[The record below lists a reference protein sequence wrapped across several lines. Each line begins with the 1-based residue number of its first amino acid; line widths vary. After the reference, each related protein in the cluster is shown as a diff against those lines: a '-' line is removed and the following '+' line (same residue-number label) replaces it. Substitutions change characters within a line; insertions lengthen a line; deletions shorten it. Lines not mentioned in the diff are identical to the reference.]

1 MEHGLVAEILFATV
15 VAGTP
20 LMIAALGELVAERAG
35 VLNLGVEGMMAVGAV
50 AGFAAAHASGSS
62 AAGVGAGLLA
72 GAAMSA
78 IFGVLALTLMANQV
92 ASGLALSIFG
102 VGLSAY
108 FGRAYVNI
116 VLPTQQN
123 LAIPALSG
131 IPVVGPMFFNHQ
143 PMVYVSWLLV
153 AAVWWFLYR
162 SRLGLKLLAVG
173 ESPASAHALG
183 LPVNAIRYGA
193 TLFGGA
199 MAGLGGTFLAVMY
212 TPMWVEGMTAGRGWI
227 ALALV
232 VFGTWRPVRIVLG
245 AYLFGGITV
254 AQLVVQSR
262 GIEISS
268 QLLSMLPYLATIVV
282 LVFISNDKQRMRLN
296 TPGSLG
302 ITFRPSS

>member
-1 MEHGLVAEILFATV
+1 MDTLIFIVTATIA
-15 VAGTP
+15 AGTAIV
-20 LMIAALGELVAERAG
+20 LAALGELVVEKSG
-35 VLNLGVEGMMAVGAV
+35 VLNLGVEGMMLVGAV
-50 AGFAAAHASGSS
+50 ASFAATAQSGN
-62 AAGVGAGLLA
+62 ALA
-72 GAAMSA
+72 GIATGMLAGMAMA
-78 IFGVLALTLMANQV
+78 LLFAFLTLTLMANQV
-92 ASGLALSIFG
+92 ACGLALSIFG

-212 TPMWVEGMTAGRGWI
+212 TPMWVEGMT
-227 ALALV
+227 V
-232 VFGTWRPVRIVLG
+232 
-245 AYLFGGITV
+245 
-254 AQLVVQSR
+254 
-262 GIEISS
+262 
-268 QLLSMLPYLATIVV
+268 
-282 LVFISNDKQRMRLN
+282 D
-296 TPGSLG
+296 
-302 ITFRPSS
+302 FR

>member
-1 MEHGLVAEILFATV
+1 MDTLVFIVTATIA
-15 VAGTP
+15 AGTAIV
-20 LMIAALGELVAERAG
+20 LAALGELVVEKSG
-35 VLNLGVEGMMAVGAV
+35 VLNLGVEGMMLVGAV
-50 AGFAAAHASGSS
+50 ASFAATAQSGN
-62 AAGVGAGLLA
+62 VLA
-72 GAAMSA
+72 GIATGMLAGMAMA
-78 IFGVLALTLMANQV
+78 LVFAFLTLTLMANQV
-92 ASGLALSIFG
+92 ACGLALSIFG

-116 VLPTQQN
+116 VLPTQQS
-123 LAIPALSG
+123 LAIPGLSG
-131 IPVVGPMFFNHQ
+131 IPVVGPVFFNHQ

>member
-1 MEHGLVAEILFATV
+1 MDTLIFV
-15 VAGTP
+15 VAATIGAGTAIV
-20 LMIAALGELVAERAG
+20 LAALGELITEKAG
-35 VLNLGVEGMMAVGAV
+35 VLNLGVEGMMLVGAV
-50 AGFAAAHASGSS
+50 SSFAATTQSGSI
-62 AAGVGAGLLA
+62 AIGIATGMIAGMALA
-72 GAAMSA
+72 LVFA
-78 IFGVLALTLMANQV
+78 FLTLTLMANQ
-92 ASGLALSIFG
+92 AACGLALSIFG

-108 FGRAYVNI
+108 FGRSYVNI
-116 VLPTQQN
+116 VLPAQQP
-123 LAIPALSG
+123 LAIPVLSD
-131 IPVVGPMFFNHQ
+131 IPVVGPMFFNHL
-143 PMVYVSWLLV
+143 PMVYASWGLL
-153 AAVWWFLYR
+153 AAVCWFLYR

-232 VFGTWRPVRIVLG
+232 VFATWRPIRVVLG

-262 GIEISS
+262 GIDFPS
-268 QLLSMLPYLATIVV
+268 QLLSMLPYLATILV
-282 LVFISNDKQRMRLN
+282 LVFISSDRQRMRLN
-296 TPGSLG
+296 TPASLG
-302 ITFRPSS
+302 ITFRAAS

>member
-1 MEHGLVAEILFATV
+1 
-15 VAGTP
+15 
-20 LMIAALGELVAERAG
+20 
-35 VLNLGVEGMMAVGAV
+35 
-50 AGFAAAHASGSS
+50 
-62 AAGVGAGLLA
+62 
-72 GAAMSA
+72 
-78 IFGVLALTLMANQV
+78 
-92 ASGLALSIFG
+92 
-102 VGLSAY
+102 
-108 FGRAYVNI
+108 
-116 VLPTQQN
+116 
-123 LAIPALSG
+123 
-131 IPVVGPMFFNHQ
+131 
-143 PMVYVSWLLV
+143 
-153 AAVWWFLYR
+153 
-162 SRLGLKLLAVG
+162 
-173 ESPASAHALG
+173 
-183 LPVNAIRYGA
+183 
-193 TLFGGA
+193 
-199 MAGLGGTFLAVMY
+199 MY

>member
-1 MEHGLVAEILFATV
+1 MDTLIFIVTATIA
-15 VAGTP
+15 AGTGIV
-20 LMIAALGELVAERAG
+20 LAALGELVVEKSG
-35 VLNLGVEGMMAVGAV
+35 VLNLGVEGMMLVGAV
-50 AGFAAAHASGSS
+50 ASFAATAQSGN
-62 AAGVGAGLLA
+62 ALA
-72 GAAMSA
+72 GIATGMLAGMAMA
-78 IFGVLALTLMANQV
+78 LLFAFLTLTLMANQV
-92 ASGLALSIFG
+92 ACGLALSIFG

-153 AAVWWFLYR
+153 AAVWRSLYR
-162 SRLGLKLLAVG
+162 GRLGLTLQAGG
-173 ESPASAHALG
+173 ECTASAHALG
-183 LPVNAIRYGA
+183 LPDNAVGYGA

-199 MAGLGGTFLAVMY
+199 MAGLGGTFLAVMS

>member
-1 MEHGLVAEILFATV
+1 MDTLIFIVTATIA
-15 VAGTP
+15 AGTAIV
-20 LMIAALGELVAERAG
+20 LAALGELVVEKSG
-35 VLNLGVEGMMAVGAV
+35 VLNLGVEGMMLVGAV
-50 AGFAAAHASGSS
+50 ASFAATAQSGN
-62 AAGVGAGLLA
+62 ALA
-72 GAAMSA
+72 GIATGMLAGMAMA
-78 IFGVLALTLMANQV
+78 LLFAFLTLTLMANQV
-92 ASGLALSIFG
+92 ACGLALSIFG